1 MKSNSIKFTVLTL
14 LSTLLFLCACS
25 KEDRPVEVKPSKAEL
40 IKIMITSQPAQT
52 TYSLGETLSLTGL
65 VVEGIYK
72 DNSKERLTVTDADI
86 KGFSSEKPVEEQT
99 ITVEINK
106 LTATFIV
113 KILPVKIVEGVLTF
127 VEPDVTSLVLPK
139 NVTKISKNLFRS
151 GKITEITLNEGL
163 TDIGEQAFAWSA
175 ITKINFPK
183 SLKNIETAAFYGC
196 KNLKELDLRKTSMTK
211 IIHETFALNANLVSV
226 KLPAFVNEIE
236 YQAFLNA
243 TSLKELELPEGLLK
257 IGNEAFRGNGLVNL
271 KLPNSICYMDQ
282 RAFYQSG
289 ELLTVQT
296 FGNAPAENNGVE
308 LCKMESSTF
317 EHCPKLQH
325 FEIPKGVQIIG
336 WNTLTKSP
344 DLLSIVIPATVK
356 EIDFNAFG
364 NASLK
369 TVSVEGTTPALAKTI
384 SGAWQAFPYSIESI
398 KVPAGTVDT
407 YKAAEGWKSYANKI
421 IE

>member
-52 TYSLGETLSLTGL
+52 TYSLGEAISLTGL

-99 ITVEINK
+99 VTVEINK
-106 LTATFIV
+106 LTATFTV

-127 VEPDVTSLVLPK
+127 VEPNVTSLVLPK

-151 GKITEITLNEGL
+151 SKITEITLNEGL

-175 ITKINFPK
+175 ITKINFPQ

-196 KNLKELDLRKTSMTK
+196 ENLKELDLRKTSMTK
-211 IIHETFALNANLVSV
+211 VVHETFALNTNLVSL
-226 KLPAFVNEIE
+226 KLPAFANEIE
-236 YQAFLNA
+236 FQAFMGA

-289 ELLTVQT
+289 ELLTVET
-296 FGNAPAENNGVE
+296 FGNVPAENNGIE
-308 LCKMESSTF
+308 SYKMESSTF
-317 EHCPKLQH
+317 ERCPKLIH

-336 WNTLTKSP
+336 QNTISGSP
-344 DLLSIVIPATVK
+344 NLQTMTIPNTVK
-356 EIDFNAFG
+356 AINFNAFANSG
-364 NASLK
+364 LK
-369 TVSVEGTTPALAKTI
+369 TVTIEGTVPAIANTI
-384 SGAWQAFPYSIESI
+384 SGAWQAFPYNIQSIR
-398 KVPAGTVDT
+398 VPAGTVDA

>member
-1 MKSNSIKFTVLTL
+1 MKSNSIKFTVITL

-52 TYSLGETLSLTGL
+52 TYSLGEALSLTGL

-86 KGFSSEKPVEEQT
+86 KGFSSDKPVEEQT
-99 ITVEINK
+99 VTVEINK
-106 LTATFIV
+106 LTATFTV

-139 NVTKISKNLFRS
+139 NVTKINKNLFRS
-151 GKITEITLNEGL
+151 RKITEITLNEGL

-196 KNLKELDLRKTSMTK
+196 ENLKELDLRKTSMTK
-211 IIHETFALNANLVSV
+211 IIHETFALNTNLVSV

-289 ELLTVQT
+289 ELLTVET
-296 FGNAPAENNGVE
+296 FGNVPAENNGIE
-308 LCKMESSTF
+308 SYKMESSTF
-317 EHCPKLQH
+317 ERCPKLIH

-336 WNTLTKSP
+336 QNTISGSP
-344 DLLSIVIPATVK
+344 DLQTMSIPNTVK
-356 EIDFNAFG
+356 AINFNAFANSG
-364 NASLK
+364 LK
-369 TVSVEGTTPALAKTI
+369 TVTIEGTVPAIANTI
-384 SGAWQAFPYSIESI
+384 SGAWQAFPYNIQSIR
-398 KVPAGTVDT
+398 VPAGTVDA